1 MTSARI
7 IIKDHISTMAN
18 EEGRSLET
26 TQLLRDEATKKNN
39 KVTLES
45 AAWKI
50 ILVAIVAAAATF
62 IARIGRGPGSKQQQQ
77 QQQQQLQLSNA
88 SPFPPD
94 FLWGAA
100 TSAYQIEGGATE
112 GMMRV
117 SSCNTYIQSR

>member
-1 MTSARI
+1 
-7 IIKDHISTMAN
+7 MAN

-26 TQLLRDEATKKNN
+26 TQLLRDEAEKKTN

-45 AAWKI
+45 AWKI
-50 ILVAIVAAAATF
+50 VLVAIVSAAVTF
-62 IARIGRGPGSKQQQQ
+62 TARIGRGPGSKQ